1 MNEKDVVLEARGV
14 EKSYR
19 DDATA
24 VPVLR
29 GVNLAVHRGET
40 VAILGTSGSGKSTL
54 LHALG
59 GLDTVDAGEV
69 TQFHHLLPEFTA
81 LDNVAMP
88 LWIRRLPKEEA
99 RERARKLLAAVG
111 LSHREDHLPSQ
122 LSGGERQRVA
132 IARAVVTDPD
142 CILADEPTGNLD
154 EETASAV
161 FDLFLSLAR
170 EKGTAI
176 VIVTHDR
183 SLAARCDRTVTLLSG
198 RIHE

>member
-69 TQFHHLLPEFTA
+69 T
-81 LDNVAMP
+81 VAGESMT
-88 LWIRRLPKEEA
+88 
-99 RERARKLLAAVG
+99 G
-111 LSHREDHLPSQ
+111 LSSNVRGRLRNAHLGSCTSFIIFFPNSRRSTTWRCRFGFAASRRRRRGSAPESFSPPSAF
-122 LSGGERQRVA
+122 RT
-132 IARAVVTDPD
+132 ARITCLRSSRA
-142 CILADEPTGNLD
+142 ANGS
-154 EETASAV
+154 ASP
-161 FDLFLSLAR
+161 SPAR
-170 EKGTAI
+170 
-176 VIVTHDR
+176 
-183 SLAARCDRTVTLLSG
+183 S
-198 RIHE
+198 